1 MSLPQRYISVPHK
14 SITKLKTGFLI
25 GKERKN
31 WAEIHLT
38 LCFSFKTSR
47 KFLTQTMIFIASYSA
62 LPRESLICSQMCKT
76 NSPSAFAAKNADTQ
90 IKFVPMITNL
100 ENLFSI

>member
-1 MSLPQRYISVPHK
+1 MTLPQRYISVPHK

-47 KFLTQTMIFIASYSA
+47 KFLTQSVIFVVSYSA
-62 LPRESLICSQMCKT
+62 LPRET
-76 NSPSAFAAKNADTQ
+76 H
-90 IKFVPMITNL
+90 
-100 ENLFSI
+100 LFSNVQNKSPFCICCKKRTHPNEVCTNDY

>member
-1 MSLPQRYISVPHK
+1 
-14 SITKLKTGFLI
+14 
-25 GKERKN
+25 
-31 WAEIHLT
+31 
-38 LCFSFKTSR
+38 
-47 KFLTQTMIFIASYSA
+47 MIFIASYSA

-90 IKFVPMITNL
+90 IKFVPMITNF